1 MEKKIKL
8 YKFNELEKDI
18 QDKLVEKEKE
28 LEYESFC
35 EWQLEDLME
44 EESKDLL
51 KQYFN
56 NATFNKV
63 YYDLS
68 YSQGSGSM
76 IAFTIN
82 IKDINNKYHILS
94 DEELEIIQK
103 YDLISDI
110 EIIHDNSL
118 YQHEYTFKISC
129 YSDFTMDI
137 YNEDIKYEYKDF
149 KEKDYTNMIQ
159 KIENLINNYNKHYT
173 DSQFIKDIINMNEE
187 LTQRGYALLEDDDY
201 FTQISYE
208 YLENDDKLY
217 FKNGDIYKGDYE

>member
-8 YKFNELEKDI
+8 YKFNELEKEI

-68 YSQGSGSM
+68 YSQGCGSM
-76 IAFTIN
+76 IEFTIN
-82 IKDINNKYHILS
+82 IEDINNKYHILTN
-94 DEELEIIQK
+94 EELRYIQDKGIINEIKI
-103 YDLISDI
+103 Y
-110 EIIHDNSL
+110 HNDNL
-118 YQHEYTFKISC
+118 YYHEYTFSID
-129 YSDFTMDI
+129 YYDNFGYWD
-137 YNEDIKYEYKDF
+137 YEDIKEEYNIKEEDF
-149 KEKDYTNMIQ
+149 NNLEN
-159 KIENLINNYNKHYT
+159 KIINFLSDYNKHDT
-173 DSQFIKDIINMNEE
+173 ESQFIKDIINMNRE
-187 LTQRGYALLEDDDY
+187 LTKRGYNLLEDDDY
-201 FTQISYE
+201 FTRCSYD
-208 YLENDDKLY
+208 YLENISEDLY